1 MTDCSGPK
9 IKQHCIVE
17 VYVYF
22 ICETG
27 SLGILS
33 FQSRLLYQRKLSR
46 DIEKETPGG
55 TRDHHVPVEDP

>member
-1 MTDCSGPK
+1 MAEYSGPK

-46 DIEKETPGG
+46 DSAKETSRG